1 MFLSLTPPLS
11 FAGISVFPSPMLSH
25 VSPLIPFRFGVK
37 LQENR
42 MSKTNTSGTVS
53 EETQKLFIRNFFSTG
68 EFPERIFGK
77 WLVSVVPEKG
87 GLVAEFRDMTEISRF
102 YPRGRLVSSYYV
114 RTLLGKDSWS
124 NDSIRN
130 FDCLSLYGSE
140 PEWTVR
146 QPELAQIADWL
157 EGFEEVS
164 E

>member
-1 MFLSLTPPLS
+1 MFPSLTPSLP

-25 VSPLIPFRFGVK
+25 VSPLIPLRSGVN

-42 MSKTNTSGTVS
+42 MSTTKTSETVS

-68 EFPERIFGK
+68 EFSEKIFGK
-77 WLVSVVPEKG
+77 WLVCVVPERG
-87 GLVAEFRDMTEISRF
+87 GLVAEFRDTTEISRF
-102 YPRGRLVSSYYV
+102 YPRGRLVSSYYIK
-114 RTLLGKDSWS
+114 TLLGKDSWS

-157 EGFEEVS
+157 EKFEEVS